1 VLGHAYGQ
9 RVTMREL
16 STRMIEAVLDGEGLQ
31 GVAELA
37 AAEAGGPVAIVL
49 PPRGLAARAPG
60 GGELNGLAEYAKARV
75 ADTKATAADPI
86 ALERSIEAGGQ
97 VVGVVLLL
105 EGQSED
111 GDQPVLVDREEVL
124 RAAALAA
131 LAEVAVADAREDAER
146 KMRGGLIEEL
156 RSHEVASAEATSKA
170 ARLGCDLAR
179 GAIALVA
186 EIESASPSHAT
197 ALVEAEYEGSLA
209 ELADGRLY
217 AILPARGAI
226 TLVAEIE
233 SASPS
238 HATALVEAE
247 YEGSLAELADGR
259 LYAILP
265 ARGGDDAPEK
275 TLQAAGR
282 IAGRLRKHGMAAV
295 SSFYPDPGELHRAIR
310 EAELVLD
317 VITREP
323 EIAEALEEGI
333 AASGVYRLLFR
344 ALISDPGEVRSFY
357 RDTVEPL
364 VRYDNQYR
372 SDLLGT
378 LEEYLASDCN
388 MNATARAI
396 FAHRHT
402 VAYRLERVKELTGL
416 DPQISE
422 DRERLGLGIKAY
434 RILAPAL
441 PR

>member
-1 VLGHAYGQ
+1 
-9 RVTMREL
+9 
-16 STRMIEAVLDGEGLQ
+16 MIEAVLDGEGLQ

-49 PPRGLAARAPG
+49 PPRGLAARAAG

-75 ADTKATAADPI
+75 ADGEAAAPDRI

-97 VVGVVLLL
+97 RVGVVLLF
-105 EGQSED
+105 ED
-111 GDQPVLVDREEVL
+111 DSGEDELPVKVDREEVL

-131 LAEVAVADAREDAER
+131 LAEVAVADAREEAER
-146 KMRGGLIEEL
+146 KMRGGLIEDL
-156 RSHEVASAEATSKA
+156 RSREIDAAEATSKA
-170 ARLGCDLAR
+170 ARLGCDLSR
-179 GAIALVA
+179 GALALVA
-186 EIESASPSHAT
+186 EIESASPSHAS

-217 AILPARGAI
+217 AILPAR
-226 TLVAEIE
+226 
-233 SASPS
+233 S
-238 HATALVEAE
+238 
-247 YEGSLAELADGR
+247 
-259 LYAILP
+259 
-265 ARGGDDAPEK
+265 GDDAPET
-275 TLQAAGR
+275 TLRAAGR
-282 IAGRLRKHGMAAV
+282 IANRLRKHGMAAV
-295 SSFYPDPGELHRAIR
+295 SSFYPDPGELHRAIK

-317 VITREP
+317 VVTREP
-323 EIAEALEEGI
+323 EIADALEEGI

-344 ALISDPGEVRSFY
+344 ALISDPEEVRSFY

-364 VRYDNQYR
+364 VRYDDQYR

>member
-1 VLGHAYGQ
+1 
-9 RVTMREL
+9 MREL

-60 GGELNGLAEYAKARV
+60 GGELNGLAEYAKARI
-75 ADTKATAADPI
+75 AETEASAPHPI

-105 EGQSED
+105 ESDSEN
-111 GDQPVLVDREEVL
+111 GDVPVLVDCDEVL
-124 RAAALAA
+124 RAASLAA
-131 LAEVAVADAREDAER
+131 LAEVAVADARDDAER
-146 KMRGGLIEEL
+146 KLRGGLIEEL
-156 RSHEVASAEATSKA
+156 RAREIETAEATSKA

-197 ALVEAEYEGSLA
+197 ALLEAEYEGSLA
-209 ELADGRLY
+209 ELA
-217 AILPARGAI
+217 
-226 TLVAEIE
+226 E
-233 SASPS
+233 
-238 HATALVEAE
+238 
-247 YEGSLAELADGR
+247 GR

-282 IAGRLRKHGMAAV
+282 IAGRLRRHGMAAV
-295 SSFYPDPGELHRAIR
+295 SSFYPDPGELHRAIK

-317 VITREP
+317 VIAREP
-323 EIAEALEEGI
+323 AIAEALDEGI

-344 ALISDPGEVRSFY
+344 ALISDPEEVRSFY

-402 VAYRLERVKELTGL
+402 VAYRLERVKELSGL

>member
-1 VLGHAYGQ
+1 
-9 RVTMREL
+9 
-16 STRMIEAVLDGEGLQ
+16 MIEAVLDGEGLH

-49 PPRGLAARAPG
+49 PPRGLAARAAG

-75 ADTKATAADPI
+75 ADGKAAAPDRI

-97 VVGVVLLL
+97 RVGVVLLF
-105 EGQSED
+105 ED
-111 GDQPVLVDREEVL
+111 DSGEDELPVKVNREEVL

-131 LAEVAVADAREDAER
+131 LAEVAVADAREEAER
-146 KMRGGLIEEL
+146 TMRGGLIEEL
-156 RSHEVASAEATSKA
+156 RSREINAAEATSKA
-170 ARLGCDLAR
+170 ARLDCDLSR

-197 ALVEAEYEGSLA
+197 ALVKAEYEGSLA

-217 AILPARGAI
+217 AIM
-226 TLVAEIE
+226 
-233 SASPS
+233 
-238 HATALVEAE
+238 
-247 YEGSLAELADGR
+247 
-259 LYAILP
+259 P
-265 ARGGDDAPEK
+265 ARGGDEAPER

-282 IAGRLRKHGMAAV
+282 IANRLRKHGLAAV
-295 SSFYPDPGELHRAIR
+295 SSFYPNPGELNRAIK

-323 EIAEALEEGI
+323 QIAEALEEGI
-333 AASGVYRLLFR
+333 ASSGVFRLLFR
-344 ALISDPGEVRSFY
+344 ALISDPDEVRSFY

-416 DPQISE
+416 DPQVSE

>member
-1 VLGHAYGQ
+1 MTV
-9 RVTMREL
+9 REL
-16 STRMIEAVLDGEGLQ
+16 STRMIEAVLDGDGLQ

-37 AAEAGGPVAIVL
+37 AAEAGAPVAIML

-75 ADTKATAADPI
+75 AETKASSPHPI
-86 ALERSIEAGGQ
+86 ALERDIEAGGQ
-97 VVGVVLLL
+97 IVGVVLLL
-105 EGQSED
+105 ENDPAD
-111 GDQPVLVDREEVL
+111 GPEPPLLVDREEVL

-131 LAEVAVADAREDAER
+131 LAEVAVADAREEAER

-156 RSHEVASAEATSKA
+156 RGREVEAAEATSKA

-197 ALVEAEYEGSLA
+197 ALL
-209 ELADGRLY
+209 
-217 AILPARGAI
+217 
-226 TLVAEIE
+226 
-233 SASPS
+233 
-238 HATALVEAE
+238 EAE

-275 TLQAAGR
+275 TLQSAGR
-282 IAGRLRKHGMAAV
+282 IAGRLRRHGTAAV
-295 SSFYPDPGELHRAIR
+295 SSFYPDPAELHRAIK

-317 VITREP
+317 VVTREP
-323 EIAEALEEGI
+323 EIADALDEGI

-344 ALISDPGEVRSFY
+344 ALISDPEEVRSFY

-364 VRYDNQYR
+364 VRYDDQYR

-402 VAYRLERVKELTGL
+402 VAYRLERVKELSGL

>member
-1 VLGHAYGQ
+1 M
-9 RVTMREL
+9 TMREL

-37 AAEAGGPVAIVL
+37 AAEAAGPVAIIL

-75 ADTKATAADPI
+75 AETEASSPHPI

-97 VVGVVLLL
+97 RVGVVLLI
-105 EGQSED
+105 ETES
-111 GDQPVLVDREEVL
+111 GDDEPVLVDREEVL

-131 LAEVAVADAREDAER
+131 LAEVAVADAREEAER
-146 KMRGGLIEEL
+146 RMRGGLLEEL
-156 RSHEVASAEATSKA
+156 RSHEIGTAEATAKA

-186 EIESASPSHAT
+186 QIESASPSHA
-197 ALVEAEYEGSLA
+197 S
-209 ELADGRLY
+209 
-217 AILPARGAI
+217 
-226 TLVAEIE
+226 
-233 SASPS
+233 
-238 HATALVEAE
+238 ALVEAE

-265 ARGGDDAPEK
+265 ARGGDEAPET

-282 IAGRLRKHGMAAV
+282 IAGRLRKHGRAAV
-295 SSFYPDPGELHRAIR
+295 SSFYPDPGELHRAVR

-323 EIAEALEEGI
+323 EIAEALDQGI

-344 ALISDPGEVRSFY
+344 ALISDPEEVRSFY
-357 RDTVEPL
+357 GDTVEPL
-364 VRYDNQYR
+364 VRYDDQYR

-378 LEEYLASDCN
+378 LEQYLASDCN
-388 MNATARAI
+388 MNATARSI

-402 VAYRLERVKELTGL
+402 VAYRLDRIKELTGL
-416 DPQISE
+416 DPQLSE

>member
-1 VLGHAYGQ
+1 M
-9 RVTMREL
+9 TMREL
-16 STRMIEAVLDGEGLQ
+16 STQMIEAVLDGEGLQ

-37 AAEAGGPVAIVL
+37 AVEAGGPVAIVL

-75 ADTKATAADPI
+75 ADTRATAPDPI
-86 ALERSIEAGGQ
+86 AMERSIVAGGQ
-97 VVGVVLLL
+97 IVGVVLLL
-105 EGQSED
+105 DLGSGD
-111 GDQPVLVDREEVL
+111 GGQPVLVDREEVL

-131 LAEVAVADAREDAER
+131 LAEVAVADAREEAER
-146 KMRGGLIEEL
+146 KLRGGLIEEL
-156 RSHEVASAEATSKA
+156 REREVESAGATSKA
-170 ARLGCDLAR
+170 VRLGCDLAR

-186 EIESASPSHAT
+186 EISSASPSHAT

-209 ELADGRLY
+209 EL
-217 AILPARGAI
+217 
-226 TLVAEIE
+226 V
-233 SASPS
+233 
-238 HATALVEAE
+238 
-247 YEGSLAELADGR
+247 DGR

-265 ARGGDDAPEK
+265 ARGGDDAPER

-282 IAGRLRKHGMAAV
+282 IANRLRKHGVAAV
-295 SSFYPDPGELHRAIR
+295 SSFYPDPGELHRAIK

-317 VITREP
+317 VVTREP
-323 EIAEALEEGI
+323 EIAEALDEGI

-344 ALISDPGEVRSFY
+344 ALISDPDEVRSFY

-364 VRYDNQYR
+364 VRYDSQYR

-434 RILAPAL
+434 RTLAPAL

>member
-1 VLGHAYGQ
+1 
-9 RVTMREL
+9 VTTREL

-60 GGELNGLAEYAKARV
+60 GGKLNGLAEYARARV
-75 ADTKATAADPI
+75 ADAEAAAPDPI
-86 ALERSIEAGGQ
+86 ALERAIEAGGQ
-97 VVGVVLLL
+97 PVGIVLLL
-105 EGQSED
+105 
-111 GDQPVLVDREEVL
+111 GDESADREPRVKVDREEVL

-131 LAEVAVADAREDAER
+131 LAEVAVADAREEAER
-146 KMRGGLIEEL
+146 KLRGGLIEEL
-156 RSHEVASAEATSKA
+156 RTREIDTAEVTSKA
-170 ARLGCDLAR
+170 ARVGCDLAR

-209 ELADGRLY
+209 ELYDGRLY
-217 AILPARGAI
+217 AILPARGAD
-226 TLVAEIE
+226 E
-233 SASPS
+233 
-238 HATALVEAE
+238 
-247 YEGSLAELADGR
+247 
-259 LYAILP
+259 
-265 ARGGDDAPEK
+265 APERA
-275 TLQAAGR
+275 LRAAGR
-282 IAGRLRKHGMAAV
+282 IANRLRKHGLAAV
-295 SSFYPDPGELHRAIR
+295 SSFYPDPGELSRAIK

-323 EIAEALEEGI
+323 QIADALEEGI

-344 ALISDPGEVRSFY
+344 ALVSDPDEVRSFY

-364 VRYDNQYR
+364 VRYDDQYR
-372 SDLLGT
+372 SDLFGT

-402 VAYRLERVKELTGL
+402 VAYRLERMKELTGL

>member
-1 VLGHAYGQ
+1 
-9 RVTMREL
+9 MREL
-16 STRMIEAVLDGEGLQ
+16 STRMIEAVLDGDGLQ

-49 PPRGLAARAPG
+49 PLRGLAARAPG
-60 GGELNGLAEYAKARV
+60 GGELNGLAEYAKARL
-75 ADTKATAADPI
+75 AETDASAPDAI
-86 ALERSIEAGGQ
+86 ALERAIEAGGQ

-105 EGQSED
+105 EGASE
-111 GDQPVLVDREEVL
+111 GGEVPVDRDEVL
-124 RAAALAA
+124 RAASLAA

-156 RSHEVASAEATSKA
+156 RGREVEAAEATSKA

-197 ALVEAEYEGSLA
+197 ALL
-209 ELADGRLY
+209 
-217 AILPARGAI
+217 
-226 TLVAEIE
+226 
-233 SASPS
+233 
-238 HATALVEAE
+238 EAE

-275 TLQAAGR
+275 TLQSAGR
-282 IAGRLRKHGMAAV
+282 IAGRLRRHGMAAV
-295 SSFYPDPGELHRAIR
+295 SSFYPDPGELHRAIK

-317 VITREP
+317 VVTREP
-323 EIAEALEEGI
+323 EIADALDEGI

-344 ALISDPGEVRSFY
+344 ALISDPEEVRSFY

-364 VRYDNQYR
+364 VRYDDQYR

-402 VAYRLERVKELTGL
+402 VAYRLERVKELSGL

>member
-1 VLGHAYGQ
+1 
-9 RVTMREL
+9 MREL

-75 ADTKATAADPI
+75 AETDAPAPDLI
-86 ALERSIEAGGQ
+86 ELERSIEAGGRI
-97 VVGVVLLL
+97 VGVVLLL
-105 EGQSED
+105 ESESAD
-111 GDQPVLVDREEVL
+111 GEAVLVDRDEVL

-131 LAEVAVADAREDAER
+131 LAEVAVADAREEAEQ

-156 RSHEVASAEATSKA
+156 RSREIDTAETTSKA

-186 EIESASPSHAT
+186 QIESASPSHAT
-197 ALVEAEYEGSLA
+197 ALVA
-209 ELADGRLY
+209 
-217 AILPARGAI
+217 
-226 TLVAEIE
+226 
-233 SASPS
+233 
-238 HATALVEAE
+238 AE

-275 TLQAAGR
+275 TLQGAGR
-282 IAGRLRKHGMAAV
+282 IANRLRKLGMAAV
-295 SSFYPDPGELHRAIR
+295 SSFYPDPGELHRAIK

-344 ALISDPGEVRSFY
+344 ALISDPDEVRSFY

-364 VRYDNQYR
+364 VRYDDQYR

-416 DPQISE
+416 YPQISE

>member
-1 VLGHAYGQ
+1 
-9 RVTMREL
+9 MREL

-60 GGELNGLAEYAKARV
+60 GGELNGLAEYAKARI
-75 ADTKATAADPI
+75 AETEASAPHPI

-105 EGQSED
+105 ESDSEND
-111 GDQPVLVDREEVL
+111 EVPVLVDCDEVL
-124 RAAALAA
+124 RAASLAA
-131 LAEVAVADAREDAER
+131 LAEVAVADARDDAER
-146 KMRGGLIEEL
+146 KLRGGLIEEL
-156 RSHEVASAEATSKA
+156 RAREIETAEATSKA

-197 ALVEAEYEGSLA
+197 ALLEAEYEGSLA
-209 ELADGRLY
+209 ELA
-217 AILPARGAI
+217 
-226 TLVAEIE
+226 E
-233 SASPS
+233 
-238 HATALVEAE
+238 
-247 YEGSLAELADGR
+247 GR

-282 IAGRLRKHGMAAV
+282 IAGRLRRHGMAAV
-295 SSFYPDPGELHRAIR
+295 SSFYPDPGELHRAIK

-317 VITREP
+317 VIAREP
-323 EIAEALEEGI
+323 EIAEALDEGI

-344 ALISDPGEVRSFY
+344 ALISDPEEVRSFY

-402 VAYRLERVKELTGL
+402 VAYRLDRVKELSGL

>member
-1 VLGHAYGQ
+1 M
-9 RVTMREL
+9 TMREL
-16 STRMIEAVLDGEGLQ
+16 STRMIEAVLDGDGLQ

-37 AAEAGGPVAIVL
+37 AAEAGGPVAIML
-49 PPRGLAARAPG
+49 PPRGLAARAPEG
-60 GGELNGLAEYAKARV
+60 EELNGLAEYARARV
-75 ADTKATAADPI
+75 AHTEATAPDPI
-86 ALERSIEAGGQ
+86 AMERAIEAGGQ
-97 VVGVVLLL
+97 IVGVVLLL
-105 EGQSED
+105 EGDPKGGAE
-111 GDQPVLVDREEVL
+111 PVLVDREEVL

-131 LAEVAVADAREDAER
+131 LAEVAVADARDEAER
-146 KMRGGLIEEL
+146 KLRGGLLEEL
-156 RSHEVASAEATSKA
+156 RSREIATAEATAKA

-186 EIESASPSHAT
+186 EIDSASPSHAT
-197 ALVEAEYEGSLA
+197 ALVEAEYEGALA
-209 ELADGRLY
+209 ELA
-217 AILPARGAI
+217 
-226 TLVAEIE
+226 E
-233 SASPS
+233 
-238 HATALVEAE
+238 
-247 YEGSLAELADGR
+247 GR

-265 ARGGDDAPEK
+265 ARGGDDAPER
-275 TLQAAGR
+275 TLEAAGR
-282 IAGRLRKHGMAAV
+282 IGTRLRKHGTVAV
-295 SSFYPDPGELHRAIR
+295 SSFYPDPGELHRAIQ

-317 VITREP
+317 VVTREP
-323 EIAEALEEGI
+323 EIAEALEQGI

-344 ALISDPGEVRSFY
+344 ALISDPEEVRSFY

-364 VRYDNQYR
+364 VRYDTQYR

-402 VAYRLERVKELTGL
+402 VAYRLERVRELTGL

>member
-1 VLGHAYGQ
+1 M
-9 RVTMREL
+9 TMREL

-75 ADTKATAADPI
+75 AETDAAAPDLI
-86 ALERSIEAGGQ
+86 ELERSIEAGGRI
-97 VVGVVLLL
+97 VGVVLLL
-105 EGQSED
+105 ESESAD
-111 GDQPVLVDREEVL
+111 GEAVLVDRDEVL

-131 LAEVAVADAREDAER
+131 LAEVAVADARDEAER
-146 KMRGGLIEEL
+146 KMRGGLIAEL
-156 RSHEVASAEATSKA
+156 RSRDIDTAETTSKA

-217 AILPARGAI
+217 AILPARG
-226 TLVAEIE
+226 
-233 SASPS
+233 
-238 HATALVEAE
+238 
-247 YEGSLAELADGR
+247 
-259 LYAILP
+259 
-265 ARGGDDAPEK
+265 GDDAPEK
-275 TLQAAGR
+275 TLQGAGR
-282 IAGRLRKHGMAAV
+282 IANRLRKLGMAAV
-295 SSFYPDPGELHRAIR
+295 SSFYPSPGELHRAIK

-344 ALISDPGEVRSFY
+344 ALISDPDEVRSFY

-364 VRYDNQYR
+364 VRYDDQYR

-402 VAYRLERVKELTGL
+402 VAYRLDRVKELTGL

>member
-1 VLGHAYGQ
+1 
-9 RVTMREL
+9 MREL

-37 AAEAGGPVAIVL
+37 AAEAGAPVAIVL

-60 GGELNGLAEYAKARV
+60 GGELNGLAEYARARV
-75 ADTKATAADPI
+75 AETSAPSPDSI

-97 VVGVVLLL
+97 TVGVVLLL
-105 EGQSED
+105 AVDADSEAL
-111 GDQPVLVDREEVL
+111 LVDREEVL

-156 RSHEVASAEATSKA
+156 RSHEVSTAEATGKA

-186 EIESASPSHAT
+186 EIDSASPSHA
-197 ALVEAEYEGSLA
+197 S
-209 ELADGRLY
+209 
-217 AILPARGAI
+217 
-226 TLVAEIE
+226 
-233 SASPS
+233 
-238 HATALVEAE
+238 ALVEAE

-265 ARGGDDAPEK
+265 ARGGDEAPET
-275 TLQAAGR
+275 TLSAAGR
-282 IAGRLRKHGMAAV
+282 IATRLRRHGMAAV

-323 EIAEALEEGI
+323 EIADALDQGI

-344 ALISDPGEVRSFY
+344 ALISDPEEVRSFY

-364 VRYDNQYR
+364 VRYDDQYR
-372 SDLLGT
+372 SELLGT

-388 MNATARAI
+388 MNATARGI
-396 FAHRHT
+396 YAHRHT
-402 VAYRLERVKELTGL
+402 VAYRLDRVKELTGL

>member
-1 VLGHAYGQ
+1 
-9 RVTMREL
+9 VTMREL

-37 AAEAGGPVAIVL
+37 ATEAGGPVAIVL
-49 PPRGLAARAPG
+49 PPRGLAARAPD

-75 ADTKATAADPI
+75 AATRATAPDPI
-86 ALERSIEAGGQ
+86 AMERSIAAGGQ

-105 EGQSED
+105 DQGSGD
-111 GDQPVLVDREEVL
+111 GGQPVLVDREEVL

-131 LAEVAVADAREDAER
+131 LAEVAVADAREEAER
-146 KMRGGLIEEL
+146 KLRGGLIEEL
-156 RSHEVASAEATSKA
+156 REHEVETAVATSKA
-170 ARLGCDLAR
+170 VRLGCDLAR

-186 EIESASPSHAT
+186 GISSASPSHAT
-197 ALVEAEYEGSLA
+197 ALIEAEYEGSLA
-209 ELADGRLY
+209 ELVDGRLY
-217 AILPARGAI
+217 AILPA
-226 TLVAEIE
+226 
-233 SASPS
+233 
-238 HATALVEAE
+238 H
-247 YEGSLAELADGR
+247 
-259 LYAILP
+259 
-265 ARGGDDAPEK
+265 GGDDAPER

-282 IAGRLRKHGMAAV
+282 IANRLRRHGMAAV
-295 SSFYPDPGELHRAIR
+295 SSFYPDPGELHRAIK

-317 VITREP
+317 VVSREP

-344 ALISDPGEVRSFY
+344 ALISDPDEVRSFY

-364 VRYDNQYR
+364 VRYDSQYR

-396 FAHRHT
+396 YAHRHT

>member
-1 VLGHAYGQ
+1 
-9 RVTMREL
+9 
-16 STRMIEAVLDGEGLQ
+16 MIEAVLDGEGLQ

-49 PPRGLAARAPG
+49 PPRGLAARAAG
-60 GGELNGLAEYAKARV
+60 GGELNGLAAYAKARL
-75 ADTKATAADPI
+75 AESEAAAPDRL
-86 ALERSIEAGGQ
+86 AMERSIEAGGQ
-97 VVGVVLLL
+97 RVGIVLLL
-105 EGQSED
+105 EDDSGED
-111 GDQPVLVDREEVL
+111 EPPVKVDREEVL

-131 LAEVAVADAREDAER
+131 LAEVAVADAREEAER
-146 KMRGGLIEEL
+146 KLRGGLIEEL
-156 RSHEVASAEATSKA
+156 RSLEIDAAEATSKA
-170 ARLGCDLAR
+170 ARLGCDLSR

-209 ELADGRLY
+209 ELA
-217 AILPARGAI
+217 
-226 TLVAEIE
+226 E
-233 SASPS
+233 
-238 HATALVEAE
+238 
-247 YEGSLAELADGR
+247 GR

-265 ARGGDDAPEK
+265 ARGGDEAPER

-282 IAGRLRKHGMAAV
+282 VANRLGKHGLAAV
-295 SSFYPDPGELHRAIR
+295 SSFYPDPGELNRAIK

-317 VITREP
+317 VISREP
-323 EIAEALEEGI
+323 QIAGALEEGI
-333 AASGVYRLLFR
+333 AASGVFRLLFR
-344 ALISDPGEVRSFY
+344 ALISDPDEVRSFY

-378 LEEYLASDCN
+378 IEEYLASDCN

>member
-1 VLGHAYGQ
+1 M
-9 RVTMREL
+9 TMREL

-75 ADTKATAADPI
+75 AETEPATPELI
-86 ALERSIEAGGQ
+86 ALERSIEAGGRI
-97 VVGVVLLL
+97 VGVVLLL
-105 EGQSED
+105 QAESADGQA
-111 GDQPVLVDREEVL
+111 PVLVDRDEVL

-131 LAEVAVADAREDAER
+131 LAEVAVSDAREEAER

-156 RSHEVASAEATSKA
+156 RSREIDTAETTSKA

-186 EIESASPSHAT
+186 Q
-197 ALVEAEYEGSLA
+197 
-209 ELADGRLY
+209 
-217 AILPARGAI
+217 
-226 TLVAEIE
+226 IE

-275 TLQAAGR
+275 TLQGAGR
-282 IAGRLRKHGMAAV
+282 IANRLRKLGMAAV
-295 SSFYPDPGELHRAIR
+295 SSFYPDPGELHRAIK

-317 VITREP
+317 VVTREP

-344 ALISDPGEVRSFY
+344 ALISDPEEVRSFY

-364 VRYDNQYR
+364 VRYDDQYR

-416 DPQISE
+416 DPLQSE
-422 DRERLGLGIKAY
+422 DRERLGLGLKAY
-434 RILAPAL
+434 RIIAPRL

>member
-1 VLGHAYGQ
+1 
-9 RVTMREL
+9 
-16 STRMIEAVLDGEGLQ
+16 MIEAVLDGEGLD

-37 AAEAGGPVAIVL
+37 SAEAGGPVAIML
-49 PPRGLAARAPG
+49 PARGLAARAPG
-60 GGELNGLAEYAKARV
+60 DGNLNGLAEYAKARV
-75 ADTKATAADPI
+75 ADETATSPHPV
-86 ALERSIEAGGQ
+86 ALERPIEAGGQ
-97 VVGVVLLL
+97 RVGIVLLL
-105 EGQSED
+105 EQEEGAMDE
-111 GDQPVLVDREEVL
+111 PVLVDRDEVL
-124 RAAALAA
+124 RAAALGA
-131 LAEVAVADAREDAER
+131 LAEVAVTDAREEAER
-146 KMRGGLIEEL
+146 RLRGGLIEEL
-156 RSHEVASAEATSKA
+156 RAHELDAGEVTAKA
-170 ARLGCDLAR
+170 ARLGCDLGR

-186 EIESASPSHAT
+186 EISSSSPSHAT

-209 ELADGRLY
+209 ELSDGRLH
-217 AILPARGAI
+217 AILPARGA
-226 TLVAEIE
+226 
-233 SASPS
+233 
-238 HATALVEAE
+238 
-247 YEGSLAELADGR
+247 
-259 LYAILP
+259 
-265 ARGGDDAPEK
+265 DDAPER
-275 TLQAAGR
+275 TLEAAGR
-282 IAGRLRKHGMAAV
+282 IAARLQRHGVAAV

-323 EIAEALEEGI
+323 RIAEALDDGI

-344 ALISDPGEVRSFY
+344 ALITDADEVRSFY
-357 RDTVEPL
+357 MDTVEPL
-364 VRYDNQYR
+364 VRYDTQYR

-402 VAYRLERVKELTGL
+402 VAYRLERVRELTGL

>member
-1 VLGHAYGQ
+1 
-9 RVTMREL
+9 MREL

-37 AAEAGGPVAIVL
+37 AAEAGCPVAIVL
-49 PPRGLAARAPG
+49 PPRGLAARAPD

-75 ADTKATAADPI
+75 AETATSAPDPI
-86 ALERSIEAGGQ
+86 VLERSIEAGGQ
-97 VVGVVLLL
+97 IVGVVLLL
-105 EGQSED
+105 DEASGD
-111 GDQPVLVDREEVL
+111 GDEPVLIDRDEVL

-131 LAEVAVADAREDAER
+131 LAAVAVTDAREEAER
-146 KMRGGLIEEL
+146 KMRGGLIQEL
-156 RSHEVASAEATSKA
+156 RSHEVNTAEATSKA
-170 ARLGCDLAR
+170 ARLGCDLGR

-186 EIESASPSHAT
+186 EIASASPSHAT
-197 ALVEAEYEGSLA
+197 ALVEGEY
-209 ELADGRLY
+209 D
-217 AILPARGAI
+217 
-226 TLVAEIE
+226 
-233 SASPS
+233 
-238 HATALVEAE
+238 
-247 YEGSLAELADGR
+247 GSLAELADGR

-265 ARGGDDAPEK
+265 ARGGDDAPET
-275 TLQAAGR
+275 TLRAAGR
-282 IAGRLRKHGMAAV
+282 IANRLRKHGMAAV
-295 SSFYPDPGELHRAIR
+295 SSFYPDPGELHRAIK

-344 ALISDPGEVRSFY
+344 ALISDPEEVRSFY

-364 VRYDNQYR
+364 VRYDDQYR

>member
-1 VLGHAYGQ
+1 M
-9 RVTMREL
+9 TMREL
-16 STRMIEAVLDGEGLQ
+16 STQMIEAVLDGEGLQ

-37 AAEAGGPVAIVL
+37 AVEAGGPVAIVL

-75 ADTKATAADPI
+75 ADTRATAPDPI
-86 ALERSIEAGGQ
+86 AMERSIVAGGQ
-97 VVGVVLLL
+97 IVGVVLLL
-105 EGQSED
+105 DLGSGD
-111 GDQPVLVDREEVL
+111 GGQPVLVDREEVL

-131 LAEVAVADAREDAER
+131 LAEVAVADAREEAER
-146 KMRGGLIEEL
+146 KLRGGLIEEL
-156 RSHEVASAEATSKA
+156 REREVESAGATSKA
-170 ARLGCDLAR
+170 VRLGCDLAR

-186 EIESASPSHAT
+186 EISSASPSHAT

-209 ELADGRLY
+209 EL
-217 AILPARGAI
+217 
-226 TLVAEIE
+226 V
-233 SASPS
+233 
-238 HATALVEAE
+238 
-247 YEGSLAELADGR
+247 DGR

-265 ARGGDDAPEK
+265 ARGGDDAPER

-282 IAGRLRKHGMAAV
+282 IANRLRKHGVAAV
-295 SSFYPDPGELHRAIR
+295 SSFYPDPGELHRAIK

-317 VITREP
+317 VVTREP
-323 EIAEALEEGI
+323 EIAEALDEGI

-344 ALISDPGEVRSFY
+344 ALISDPDEVRSFY

-434 RILAPAL
+434 RTLAPAL

>member
-1 VLGHAYGQ
+1 
-9 RVTMREL
+9 MREL

-31 GVAELA
+31 GVADLA

-49 PPRGLAARAPG
+49 PPRGLAARAPD

-75 ADTKATAADPI
+75 AETAASAPDPI
-86 ALERSIEAGGQ
+86 VLERSIEAGGQ
-97 VVGVVLLL
+97 IVGVVLLL
-105 EGQSED
+105 DEASGD
-111 GDQPVLVDREEVL
+111 GDEPVLIDRDEVL

-131 LAEVAVADAREDAER
+131 LAAVAVTDAREEAER

-156 RSHEVASAEATSKA
+156 RSHEVNTAEATSKA

-186 EIESASPSHAT
+186 QIESASPSHAT
-197 ALVEAEYEGSLA
+197 ALIEGEY
-209 ELADGRLY
+209 D
-217 AILPARGAI
+217 
-226 TLVAEIE
+226 
-233 SASPS
+233 
-238 HATALVEAE
+238 
-247 YEGSLAELADGR
+247 GSLAELADGR

-265 ARGGDDAPEK
+265 ARGGDDAPET
-275 TLQAAGR
+275 TLRAAGR
-282 IAGRLRKHGMAAV
+282 IANRLRNHGMAAV

-364 VRYDNQYR
+364 VRYDDQYR